1 VDVNTELTY
10 KHTAEPSPIDIPTV
24 SVVICTNNRSAH
36 LKKAIHSVLKQD
48 ISSSKYE
55 IIVVDNASSD
65 DTAEAVECFESEKTI
80 RYVYEKQ
87 LGLCNA
93 RNTGWQC
100 ARGRYVAY
108 LDDDAI
114 ANPGWLSAI
123 ENAFIIE
130 PDAGVVGGRVE
141 PIWKGNRPLWLSDDI
156 AVSLTIIDWSE
167 SSRIITDVRL
177 QWLVGSN
184 IAVPAAVLS
193 EIGGFH
199 PRLDRIGS
207 LMLSGGDVFLQK
219 QIIGRGYKCFYYP
232 DMAVKHLV
240 PISRLNKRWFVR
252 RYYWQGV
259 SDAIMQ
265 LIEERPLNMRRLY
278 LAFSKSMELMR
289 SPAHLANLVLPS
301 NDPRRFAEKCFTLI
315 ALGHISGLLMAMRR

>member
-177 QWLVGSN
+177 QCRCS
-184 IAVPAAVLS
+184 I
-193 EIGGFH
+193 
-199 PRLDRIGS
+199 
-207 LMLSGGDVFLQK
+207 
-219 QIIGRGYKCFYYP
+219 
-232 DMAVKHLV
+232 
-240 PISRLNKRWFVR
+240 
-252 RYYWQGV
+252 
-259 SDAIMQ
+259 
-265 LIEERPLNMRRLY
+265 
-278 LAFSKSMELMR
+278 
-289 SPAHLANLVLPS
+289 
-301 NDPRRFAEKCFTLI
+301 
-315 ALGHISGLLMAMRR
+315 